1 MKFGKGLETDKKTKM
16 LRSGFIAGIVCI
28 IVGTIVSR
36 ANWSLI
42 VLLTFIYY
50 ILLNVVADVV
60 KRRGVMRRG
69 A

>member
-1 MKFGKGLETDKKTKM
+1 MKFGKGLEADKTTKM

-50 ILLNVVADVV
+50 IILNVGAALLE
-60 KRRGVMRRG
+60 KRG